1 VLALL
6 FSATLLELFV
16 GGGGR
21 WITLGPVTLRM
32 LLFVVCIAVG
42 WLAVLFPKRRYDG
55 LPLAFGLVGAYLVI
69 HLSGLITGAT
79 RGTDSP
85 IMLTELQ
92 HSLYW
97 LAAPFFACTLSSSTY
112 IQRTA
117 RLVELA
123 GLLLAL
129 AYVTIV
135 ICLATGVLKFTVFY
149 AMLPDNGEVISRGG
163 SLLFYKGDLYLGMAL
178 VFLVSLRSRYWLPT
192 ALVIAAALILTVTRG
207 FILSTSG
214 AILLLLALQRRKGA
228 FLIGLLLVAIAAT
241 LVWRYLPSLIEGLS
255 GSRVLSNEQRLS
267 DMDFMWS
274 NTSLKTLLVGEGLG
288 SVINGRVDIE
298 NTMLWAL
305 WKLGLPGLAFWLMPL
320 VLCMTY
326 FAEIPNGRENR
337 LACAFL
343 CGTILVYAQ
352 TLSNPYLNNPI
363 GLSFVIASV
372 FSLRTIAKGRDSDLL
387 TRSPSAVRSREVVA

>member
-21 WITLGPVTLRM
+21 WITLGPITLRM
-32 LLFVVCIAVG
+32 FLFVVCVAVAL
-42 WLAVLFPKRRYDG
+42 LAVLFPRRRYDG

-69 HLSGLITGAT
+69 HLSGLIAGAAT
-79 RGTDSP
+79 GTDTS

-97 LAAPFFACTLSSSTY
+97 LAAPFFACTLSSSAY
-112 IQRTA
+112 IRRTA
-117 RLVELA
+117 KLVELA
-123 GLLLAL
+123 GILLAF
-129 AYVTIV
+129 AYITLI
-135 ICLATGVLKFTVFY
+135 ICLATGVLKFAAFY
-149 AMLPDNGEVISRGG
+149 ALLPENGEVISRGG
-163 SLLFYKGDLYLGMAL
+163 GLLFYKGDLYLGMAL
-178 VFLVSLRSRYWLPT
+178 VFLVSLRGRYWLPT
-192 ALVIAAALILTVTRG
+192 VLVISAALILTLTRG

-214 AILLLLALQRRKGA
+214 AILLLLALQRRKGGL
-228 FLIGLLLVAIAAT
+228 LIGLLLVAIAAA
-241 LVWRYLPSLIEGLS
+241 LVWRYLPSLNEGLS
-255 GSRVLSNEQRLS
+255 SSRVLSNEQRLS

-274 NTSLKTLLVGEGLG
+274 NTSLKTLLIGEGLG
-288 SVINGRVDIE
+288 SVINGRIDIE

-326 FAEIPNGRENR
+326 FAQIPNARENR

-372 FSLRTIAKGRDSDLL
+372 FSLRTIAKGRYSDGL
-387 TRSPSAVRSREVVA
+387 TRPPSAVRSREVVA